1 MFAVYS
7 EYSAIEFAIQE
18 GEDLSFFLGNP
29 KGFAYVKHKDVAYW
43 MVPGGWKIV

>member
-43 MVPGGWKIV
+43 MDHMELKIV